1 MNGTPSLLADRPAAL
16 AAVADAT
23 PTRRGGSLIGAMLLL
38 VLLAFPA
45 LATALDE
52 SFYIG
57 FASRVMILALAASSL
72 NLILGFGGMVSFGH
86 AAFFGGGAYVVG
98 MLSAEISHEIG
109 LLPGTQS
116 AWIAWPAA
124 MLISGG
130 LAALIGAISLRTRG
144 VSFIMITL
152 AFAQM
157 IYYLFVS
164 MKTYGGD
171 EGMNLD
177 GRSHI
182 GFGLDL
188 ADDTTFYYV
197 VLALLAASMFV
208 MQRLV
213 QSRFGAVIGGIRE
226 NETRME
232 AVGYNTY
239 LYKLVCFVIAGVLAG
254 LAGALIAN
262 QNTFVSPRMLDWHQ
276 SGLLMMMVILG
287 GVGRQWGGVIGAVA
301 ILLFEEILSGYTQY
315 WQFWLGL
322 LLLALVIVAPKGL
335 AGLTDRFISHGG
347 AR

>member
-1 MNGTPSLLADRPAAL
+1 MNGIVSLTLARPPQAAAAAAL
-16 AAVADAT
+16 A
-23 PTRRGGSLIGAMLLL
+23 PRRSAGLLGGI
-38 VLLAFPA
+38 VLLALLIAFPPVA
-45 LATALDE
+45 NAIDE

-57 FASRVMILALAASSL
+57 FASRVLIFALAASSL

-98 MLSAEISHEIG
+98 MLSAEISREIG
-109 LLPGTQS
+109 LLPGTQN

-124 MLISGG
+124 MLGG
-130 LAALIGAISLRTRG
+130 AALAALIGAISLRTRA
-144 VSFIMITL
+144 VYFIMITL

-164 MKTYGGD
+164 LKTYGGD

-197 VLALLAASMFV
+197 VLALLAFSMLL
-208 MQRLV
+208 MNRLV
-213 QSRFGAVIGGIRE
+213 GSRFGAVMRGIRE

-232 AVGYNTY
+232 AIGYNTY
-239 LYKLVCFVIAGVLAG
+239 LYKLVCFVIAGALAG

-262 QNTFVSPRMLDWHQ
+262 QNTFVSPRMLDWQQ

-287 GVGRQWGGVIGAVA
+287 GVGRPWGGVIGAVA
-301 ILLFEEILSGYTQY
+301 ILLFEEILSGYTQF

-335 AGLTDRFISHGG
+335 ASLADRFITRG
-347 AR
+347 ARQ